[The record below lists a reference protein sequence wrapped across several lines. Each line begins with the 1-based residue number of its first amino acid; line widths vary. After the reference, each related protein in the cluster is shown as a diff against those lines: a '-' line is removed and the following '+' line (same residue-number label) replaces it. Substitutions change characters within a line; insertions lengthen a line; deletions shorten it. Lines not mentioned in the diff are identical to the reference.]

1 MNTLFAQ
8 PCAIIDLETTGGNI
22 ARDRITEVG
31 MVLIDGE
38 RVERLSW
45 LVNPG
50 QPIPPFIENMTGI
63 SNEMVAGAPPFSAQA
78 DELLDRLQGRLLLA
92 HNARFDYGF
101 LKNEFRRHGLRFQAR
116 ALCTVKLS
124 RRLYPQHFKHSLDSL
139 IARHGID
146 MPERHRA
153 LADAEAVYRF
163 IRIAEA
169 ELGEDRVAHEA
180 AQLLAQPAELSSLP
194 AELQQQIE
202 DMPDSAGVYALF
214 GADGRALYV
223 GRAPNLYRKALGH
236 FAERKPGH
244 KSHEVRIDEPV
255 ARVEWRECLG
265 EFGARLQELQWLG
278 RLQPLH
284 NPRARMMGEICTLQ
298 VQAGDDGYVR
308 PMPVSARD
316 IDFSRTA
323 DLYGL
328 FRHAREARK
337 ALAQIALAQGL
348 CQSVLGV
355 EQVTSRKGAPCA
367 AYRIRRCRGACVGD
381 EGADSHNARLLAALQ
396 RLKVKPWPFDGE
408 VAVVERDEVCGDVTE
423 HLFDRWCYL
432 GSRRNGGE
440 LEGTPAFDLDY
451 YKLLEGWLR
460 RPEPGYELR
469 APAEPAPAAAR
480 AAGRI

>member
-1 MNTLFAQ
+1 MIHGCAKESEARLNTLFEQ
-8 PCAIIDLETTGGNI
+8 PCAIVDLETTGGDI
-22 ARDRITEVG
+22 ARDLITEVG
-31 MVLIDGE
+31 LVLVDGE

-63 SNEMVAGAPPFSAQA
+63 SNEMVAAAPPFAELA
-78 DELLDRLQGRLLLA
+78 DELLARLQGRLLLA

-101 LKNEFRRHGLRFQAR
+101 LRNEFRRLGRRFQAR

-163 IRIAEA
+163 IGIASQ
-169 ELGEDRVAHEA
+169 ELGAEKVAHEA
-180 AQLLAQPAELSSLP
+180 AQLLSQPAEVSSLP
-194 AELQQQIE
+194 AELQRQIE

-214 GADGRALYV
+214 GEDGRALYV
-223 GRAPNLYRKALGH
+223 GRAPNLYRKTLGH
-236 FAERKPGH
+236 FAERKP
-244 KSHEVRIDEPV
+244 SRHEVRIDEPV
-255 ARVEWRECLG
+255 ARVEWRECLS
-265 EFGARLQELQWLG
+265 EFGAQLLELQWLG
-278 RLQPLH
+278 RLQPAH
-284 NPRARMMGEICTLQ
+284 NPRARMMGEVCTLQ
-298 VQAGDDGYVR
+298 LQTASDGFIR
-308 PMPVSARD
+308 PLTVSARD

-328 FRHAREARK
+328 FRNAREGRK

-355 EQVTSRKGAPCA
+355 EQVTSRKGVPCA
-367 AYRIRRCRGACVGD
+367 AYQIGRCRGGCVG
-381 EGADSHNARLLAALQ
+381 EEAADSHNARLLAALQ
-396 RLKVKPWPFDGE
+396 RLKVRPWPFEGAI
-408 VAVVERDEVCGDVTE
+408 AVQERDIVCGDVVE

-432 GSRRNGGE
+432 GSRRNGGA
-440 LEGTPAFDLDY
+440 LEGEPAFDLDY
-451 YKLLEGWLR
+451 YKLLES
-460 RPEPGYELR
+460 ELR
-469 APAEPAPAAAR
+469 KPDRELR
-480 AAGRI
+480 ML

>member
-1 MNTLFAQ
+1 MLPFRRQPESEARLHTLFAQ
-8 PCAIIDLETTGGNI
+8 PCAIVDLETTGGNI

-31 MVLIDGE
+31 LVLIDGE

-63 SNEMVAGAPPFSAQA
+63 SNEMVAAAPPFAELA
-78 DELLDRLQGRLLLA
+78 DGLLATLQGRLLLA

-101 LKNEFRRHGLRFQAR
+101 LRNEFRRAGMRFQAR

-139 IARHGID
+139 IARHGIE

-163 IRIAEA
+163 IQIASA
-169 ELGEDRVAHEA
+169 ELGEDKVAYEA
-180 AQLLAQPAELSSLP
+180 GQLLSQPAELSSLP
-194 AELQQQIE
+194 AELQQQLE
-202 DMPDSAGVYALF
+202 EMPDSAGVYALF
-214 GADGRALYV
+214 GADDRALYV

-236 FAERKPGH
+236 FAERKPNR
-244 KSHEVRIDEPV
+244 HEVKIDEPV

-265 EFGARLQELQWLG
+265 EFGAQLTELQWLA
-278 RLQPLH
+278 RWKPVH
-284 NPRARMMGEICTLQ
+284 NPKARMMGEVCTLQ
-298 VQAGDDGYVR
+298 LQTGEDGYVR
-308 PMPVSARD
+308 PLPVAAHA
-316 IDFSRTA
+316 IDFTRTA
-323 DLYGL
+323 DLFGL

-355 EQVTSRKGAPCA
+355 EQVTSRKGVACA
-367 AYRIRRCRGACVGD
+367 AYRIGRCRGACVGE
-381 EGADSHNARLLAALQ
+381 EGADSHNQRLLSALQ
-396 RLKVKPWPFDGE
+396 RLKVKQWPFEGA

-432 GSRRNGGE
+432 GSRVNGGALQGE
-440 LEGTPAFDLDY
+440 PAFDLDY
-451 YKLLEGWLR
+451 YKLLES
-460 RPEPGYELR
+460 ELR
-469 APAEPAPAAAR
+469 KPQRELVR
-480 AAGRI
+480 L

>member
-1 MNTLFAQ
+1 MNKLFAQ
-8 PCAIIDLETTGGNI
+8 PCAIVDLETTGGNI
-22 ARDRITEVG
+22 SRDRITEVG
-31 MVLIDGE
+31 LVLIDGG

-63 SNEMVAGAPPFSAQA
+63 SNEMVASAPPFSQLA
-78 DELLDRLQGRLLLA
+78 DELLARLQGRLLLA

-116 ALCTVKLS
+116 TLCTVKLS

-153 LADAEAVYRF
+153 LADAEAVHRF
-163 IRIAEA
+163 LEIAGA
-169 ELGEDRVAHEA
+169 ELGQERIAHEA

-194 AELQQQIE
+194 ADLQQQIE

-223 GRAPNLYRKALGH
+223 GRAPNLYRKSLAH
-236 FAERKPGH
+236 FAERKPGQ
-244 KSHEVRIDEPV
+244 KSHEVRIDEAV
-255 ARVEWRECLG
+255 ARLEWRESVG
-265 EFGARLQELQWLG
+265 EFGAHLLELQWLR

-284 NPRARMMGEICTLQ
+284 NPRARMMGEVCTLQ
-298 VQAGDDGYVR
+298 MTAGDDGFVR
-308 PMPVSARD
+308 PLPVAAHD
-316 IDFSRTA
+316 IDFTRTA
-323 DLYGL
+323 DLFGL

-348 CQSVLGV
+348 CQAVLGV

-367 AYRIRRCRGACVGD
+367 AYRIGRCRGACVGD
-381 EGADSHNARLLAALQ
+381 EGADSHNRRLLTALQ
-396 RLKVKPWPFDGE
+396 RLRVKPWPFEGA
-408 VAVVERDEVCGDVTE
+408 VAVAERDEVCGDVVE

-440 LEGTPAFDLDY
+440 LEGEPAFDLDY
-451 YKLLEGWLR
+451 YKLLES
-460 RPEPGYELR
+460 ELR
-469 APAEPAPAAAR
+469 KPDRDVRPL
-480 AAGRI
+480 

>member
-1 MNTLFAQ
+1 MNNLFAQ
-8 PCAIIDLETTGGNI
+8 PCAIVDLETTGGNI

-63 SNEMVAGAPPFSAQA
+63 SNEMAAAAPPFSALA
-78 DELLDRLQGRLLLA
+78 DDLLSRLQGRLLLA

-101 LKNEFRRHGLRFQAR
+101 LKNEFRRQGLRFQAR

-139 IARHGID
+139 IARHGIA

-163 IRIAEA
+163 IQIASA
-169 ELGEDRVAHEA
+169 ELGEDKVAHEA
-180 AQLLAQPAELSSLP
+180 SQLLSQPAELSSLP
-194 AELQQQIE
+194 ADLQQQVE

-214 GADGRALYV
+214 GEDGRALYV
-223 GRAPNLYRKALGH
+223 GRAPNLYRKTLGH
-236 FAERKPGH
+236 FAERKPGQ
-244 KSHEVRIDEPV
+244 KSHEARIDEPV
-255 ARVEWRECLG
+255 ARVEWRESLG
-265 EFGARLQELQWLG
+265 DFGGHLLELQWLS

-284 NPRARMMGEICTLQ
+284 NPRARMMGEVCTLQ
-298 VQAGDDGYVR
+298 LQTGEDGFMR
-308 PMPVSARD
+308 ATPVSARD
-316 IDFSRTA
+316 IDFTRTG

-355 EQVTSRKGAPCA
+355 EQVTSRKGQPCA
-367 AYRIRRCRGACVGD
+367 AHQIRRCRGACVG
-381 EGADSHNARLLAALQ
+381 EEEADSHNRRLKTALQ
-396 RLKVKPWPFDGE
+396 RLKVKPWPFEGA
-408 VAVVERDEVCGDVTE
+408 VAVAEHDEVCGDVVE

-432 GSRRNGGE
+432 GSRRNGGA
-440 LEGTPAFDLDY
+440 LEGEPAFDLDY
-451 YKLLEGWLR
+451 YKLLES
-460 RPEPGYELR
+460 ELR
-469 APAEPAPAAAR
+469 KPDREVR
-480 AAGRI
+480 AL

>member
-1 MNTLFAQ
+1 MAARHESEARLNTLFAQ

-31 MVLIDGE
+31 VVLIDGE

-63 SNEMVAGAPPFSAQA
+63 SNEMVAGAPPFAELA
-78 DELLDRLQGRLLLA
+78 DELLATLRGRLLLA

-101 LKNEFRRHGLRFQAR
+101 LRNEFRRHGLRFQAR

-139 IARHGID
+139 IARHGIE

-163 IRIAEA
+163 LQIAVA
-169 ELGEDRVAHEA
+169 ELGRDKVEHEA
-180 AQLLAQPAELSSLP
+180 AQLLSQPAELSSLS
-194 AELQQQIE
+194 AELQQQVE
-202 DMPDSAGVYALF
+202 DMPDSAGVYAMF
-214 GADGRALYV
+214 GEDGRALYI
-223 GRAPNLYRKALGH
+223 GRATNLYRKALGH

-255 ARVEWRECLG
+255 AKVEWRESLS
-265 EFGARLQELQWLG
+265 EFGARLLELQWLG
-278 RLQPLH
+278 RWQPLH
-284 NPRARMMGEICTLQ
+284 NPRARMMGEVCTLQ
-298 VQAGDDGYVR
+298 LQAGDDAFSR
-308 PMPVSARD
+308 PVPVSARD
-316 IDFSRTA
+316 IDFTRTA

-396 RLKVKPWPFDGE
+396 RLKVKPWPFEGA
-408 VAVVERDEVCGDVTE
+408 VAVAERDEVCGDVVE

-432 GSRRNGGE
+432 GSRRNGGA
-440 LEGTPAFDLDY
+440 LEGEPAFDLDY
-451 YKLLEGWLR
+451 YKLLES
-460 RPEPGYELR
+460 ELR
-469 APAEPAPAAAR
+469 KPDRDVSPQ
-480 AAGRI
+480 

>member
-1 MNTLFAQ
+1 MFAQ
-8 PCAIIDLETTGGNI
+8 PCAIVDLETTGGNI

-31 MVLIDGE
+31 LVLVDGE

-50 QPIPPFIENMTGI
+50 QPIPEFIEQMTGI
-63 SNEMVAGAPPFSAQA
+63 SNEMVAAAPPFSELA
-78 DELLDRLQGRLLLA
+78 DDLLARLQGRLLLA

-101 LKNEFRRHGLRFQAR
+101 LKNEFRRLGLRFQAR

-146 MPERHRA
+146 MPDRHRA
-153 LADAEAVYRF
+153 LADADAVYQF
-163 IRIAEA
+163 LHIAEG
-169 ELGEDRVAHEA
+169 ELGRDKVAGEA
-180 AQLLAQPAELSSLP
+180 AALLSQPAEVSSLP

-223 GRAPNLYRKALGH
+223 GRAPNLYRKTLGH
-236 FAERKPGH
+236 FAERKPGR
-244 KSHEVRIDEPV
+244 HEVKIDETV
-255 ARVEWRECLG
+255 ARVEWRECLS
-265 EFGARLQELQWLG
+265 EFGAHLTELQWLR
-278 RLQPLH
+278 RLLPLH
-284 NPRARMMGEICTLQ
+284 NPRAKMMGEVCTLQ
-298 VQAGDDGYVR
+298 LSTGEDGFMRAVPVAAG
-308 PMPVSARD
+308 D
-316 IDFSRTA
+316 IDFTRTS

-367 AYRIRRCRGACVGD
+367 AYQIRRCRGACVGE
-381 EGADSHNARLLAALQ
+381 EGADSHNQRLSAALQ
-396 RLKVKPWPFDGE
+396 RLKVKPWPFEGA
-408 VAVVERDEVCGDVTE
+408 VAVLERDEVCGDVVE
-423 HLFDRWCYL
+423 HVFDRWCYL

-440 LEGTPAFDLDY
+440 LEGEPAFDLDY
-451 YKLLEGWLR
+451 YKLLEMVLR
-460 RPEPGYELR
+460 KEDMVIRE
-469 APAEPAPAAAR
+469 
-480 AAGRI
+480 I